1 MLMTMPS
8 DGAKLS
14 WRPRSDLS
22 SLVVAAASFALLT
35 FGSIAQALAQTP
47 VGSVTVLT
55 GTASLQRAGNR
66 YDLPVGTPVYIGDQI
81 TVNSGHL
88 SITLADGSILK
99 AGATTVLNIDDQ
111 LLGPSGANASTK
123 IELFAGILR
132 SIVMHTSSGSPP
144 NFQVYTPN
152 AVLSVRGTKFDT
164 SYSDGASRVGFSDCM
179 QFTDIK
185 AYEGHVGVRNA
196 AHPSSPETMIDAGYE
211 TTVAC
216 DLPPLSPAPLGATGN
231 SFGDVDTLLGDVL
244 GSAIAPPSAMPGGWP
259 GGAPG
264 GRPGGTRQEG
274 GRDSAQ
280 ETRNHQAA
288 SAIENPSKA
297 DSCSV

>member
-8 DGAKLS
+8 NGAKLS

-22 SLVVAAASFALLT
+22 SLVVAAAFALLT

-55 GTASLQRAGNR
+55 GTASLQRAGNT
-66 YDLPVGTPVYIGDQI
+66 YGLPVGTPVYMGDQI

-88 SITLADGSILK
+88 SVTLADGSILK

-111 LLGPSGANASTK
+111 LLGPSGASASTK

-164 SYSDGASRVGFSDCM
+164 SYSDGASRIGFSDCV

-196 AHPSSPETMIDAGYE
+196 ADPSSPETMIDAGYE

-244 GSAIAPPSAMPGGWP
+244 GTEIAPPSVLPGGGPGFGPVP
-259 GGAPG
+259 GGKPGSGPMPG
-264 GRPGGTRQEG
+264 GRPGFGPRNPQPPGGVG
-274 GRDSAQ
+274 GRESPFKP
-280 ETRNHQAA
+280 R
-288 SAIENPSKA
+288 
-297 DSCSV
+297 

>member
-14 WRPRSDLS
+14 WRLRSGLS

-35 FGSIAQALAQTP
+35 FGSIAQALVQTP

-55 GTASLQRAGNR
+55 GTASLQRAGNT
-66 YDLPVGTPVYIGDQI
+66 YGLPVGTPVYMGDQI

-88 SITLADGSILK
+88 SITLTDGSILK

-111 LLGPSGANASTK
+111 LLGPSGASASTK

-132 SIVMHTSSGSPP
+132 SIVIHTSGGSPP

-152 AVLSVRGTKFDT
+152 AILSVRGTKFDT
-164 SYSDGASRVGFSDCM
+164 SYSDGGSRTGFSDCV

-185 AYEGHVGVRNA
+185 AYEGHVGVRNPA
-196 AHPSSPETMIDAGYE
+196 DPSSPETMIDAGYE

-216 DLPPLSPAPLGATGN
+216 DLPPLSPAPLGATAT

-244 GSAIAPPSAMPGGWP
+244 GSEIAPPFGT
-259 GGAPG
+259 PG
-264 GRPGGTRQEG
+264 GRPGFGPIPG
-274 GRDSAQ
+274 GRPGSGPVPGGKPGFGP
-280 ETRNHQAA
+280 RNPQPAGGVGGRE
-288 SAIENPSKA
+288 SPFKPR
-297 DSCSV
+297 